1 MTKEF
6 LPEYSQM
13 PYGSRYRPLFKLFA
27 GENWRFVR
35 KDGQPVECAT
45 ASQAINEARECVKRI
60 LNPAIRSEQI
70 EHAPALDVLA
80 DEVTAFL
87 ARREQEVEQEKV
99 RVFGDVGPS
108 TLFMRGGRQVQVE
121 HKRRRA

>member
-1 MTKEF
+1 
-6 LPEYSQM
+6 
-13 PYGSRYRPLFKLFA
+13 
-27 GENWRFVR
+27 
-35 KDGQPVECAT
+35 
-45 ASQAINEARECVKRI
+45 VKRI

-70 EHAPALDVLA
+70 ERAPVLDALV

-87 ARREQEVEQEKV
+87 ARRKQEADEEKV

-108 TLFMRGGRQVQVE
+108 TVFLRGGRQVQVE